1 MYPLAHIGVAL
12 LLAKLFEKRLKLKDY
27 RVVALGSMLPDL
39 IDKPLTIIGIGP
51 GRFVAHSL
59 IFTVAATIVSRELGF
74 GCATHL
80 ILDRIWEEP
89 KVLFFPFLGIP
100 PTVHHTIYDFIRVLL
115 TNRTVQASEIVGLI
129 CIASY
134 RKIRP
139 I

>member
-59 IFTVAATIVSRELGF
+59 IFTIATTIVSRELGF

-80 ILDRIWEEP
+80 ILDKIWEEP
-89 KVLFFPFLGIP
+89 KVLFS
-100 PTVHHTIYDFIRVLL
+100 R
-115 TNRTVQASEIVGLI
+115 S
-129 CIASY
+129 
-134 RKIRP
+134 
-139 I
+139 